1 MPQHGQQVQQ
11 LDYSELMKK
20 IISGLRTRI
29 FEYLH
34 TVPKEARMAN
44 DVQQLVDRINAL
56 SGGE

>member
-1 MPQHGQQVQQ
+1 

-20 IISGLRTRI
+20 IMSGLRTRI

-44 DVQQLVDRINAL
+44 DVQQLVDRISAL